1 MVDRNSPGDQ
11 QVITTKSFTQ
21 LHLIVNLK
29 MAFVNSFREHQAEVI
44 SCHFNNTGKI
54 LITGSFDETAMIWDV
69 RVKEPTHILRGHE
82 AEISNCIWN
91 FSFDLI
97 ATSSL
102 DGTVKVWDLRNI
114 KEPQFCLKHRDEVLD
129 VCFDYTGK
137 IATCSSDCTAKVW
150 DEFGK
155 LLITLEG
162 HTDEVSKVCFSP
174 NGSLI
179 LTASAG
185 ERNQNQFLFS
195 TYSQT

>member
-1 MVDRNSPGDQ
+1 M
-11 QVITTKSFTQ
+11 
-21 LHLIVNLK
+21 
-29 MAFVNSFREHQAEVI
+29 
-44 SCHFNNTGKI
+44 

-69 RVKEPTHILRGHE
+69 RVKEPTHVLRGHE

-91 FSFDLI
+91 FSFNLI

-102 DGTVKVWDLRNI
+102 DGTVRVWDLRNI
-114 KEPQFCLKHRDEVLD
+114 KEPQISLKHRDEVLD

-185 ERNQNQFLFS
+185 ERNKLRSFPSLAKFLFRQNCE
-195 TYSQT
+195 TLVSQRFTRQRSLCASSLGTR